1 VHEEATPGHHGAEY
15 NLGVLLQERSDLA
28 EAETWWRQA
37 ADAGHHGAE

>member
-1 VHEEATPGHHGAEY
+1 MRKLRPATTAPSTTP
-15 NLGVLLQERSDLA
+15 GVLLQERSDLA